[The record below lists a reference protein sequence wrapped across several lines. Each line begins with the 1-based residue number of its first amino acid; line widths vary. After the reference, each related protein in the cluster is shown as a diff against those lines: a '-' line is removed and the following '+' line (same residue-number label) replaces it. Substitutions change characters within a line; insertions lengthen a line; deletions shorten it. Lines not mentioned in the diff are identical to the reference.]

1 MKMLINGESIDKDE
15 KIEVKNPANNL
26 IIDKVPLGSREDA
39 KKAVFAANR
48 AQKVMRD
55 MSSRKISRILYDIHQ
70 ELSQSLD
77 EFAELITHETGKPI
91 RDSKEEMK
99 RSLQTIL
106 LSAEESKRIYGE
118 TIPMD
123 AGIGGKNVLGFTV
136 KLPVG
141 VVTAITPFN
150 YPVNLAIHKIAPAL
164 AAKNTVVFKPSQK
177 APLAAL
183 KLAELMD
190 AHLPPGALNTLTGN
204 GKIIGDEIVSNSL
217 VNKVSFTG
225 SVATGISISKKA
237 GMKKLTLEL
246 GGNDPL
252 VVLDDADIDSAVT
265 ATVRGSYLNAGQV
278 CIAVKR
284 IILQPGIADDF
295 IAKLVAETKKL
306 RMDDPLNPKTDIGPL
321 INENAA
327 VKVENV
333 VEEALNE
340 GAELLCGGK
349 RDGAFYEPTVLDQVS
364 PQMRL
369 VREETFGP
377 VSPLIRVKE
386 VEEAFMV
393 ANDTDYGLQAGV
405 FTGSIDSAKKAVR
418 MIEAGS
424 VLINKQ
430 PTFRTDNMPFGGF
443 KMSGMGKEGVK
454 YAVEDM
460 TRTKLVVIG

>member
-1 MKMLINGESIDKDE
+1 MKMLINGKSIDKTE
-15 KIEVKNPANNL
+15 KIEVRNPTNNL
-26 IIDKVPLGSREDA
+26 IIDEVPLGSREDA
-39 KKAVFAANR
+39 KEAVFAANR
-48 AQKVMRD
+48 AKKVMRD

-70 ELSQSLD
+70 ELSPSLD
-77 EFAELITHETGKPI
+77 EFAELITRETGKPI
-91 RDSKEEMK
+91 RDSKEEMR

-141 VVTAITPFN
+141 VVSAITPFN

-164 AAKNTVVFKPSQK
+164 ACKNTVVFKPSQK

-190 AHLPPGALNTLTGN
+190 VHLPPGALNALTGD
-204 GKIIGDEIVSNSL
+204 GRIIGDEMVSNSL
-217 VNKVSFTG
+217 VNKISFTG
-225 SVATGISISKKA
+225 SVATGVSISKKA

-252 VVLDDADIDSAVT
+252 VVLDDADIDKAVT

-284 IILQPGIADDF
+284 IILQQGIADDF
-295 IAKLVAETKKL
+295 IAKLVTETKKL
-306 RMDDPLNPKTDIGPL
+306 TMGDPLNPETDIGPL
-321 INENAA
+321 INEKAA
-327 VKVENV
+327 IKVEKV

-364 PQMRL
+364 PSMKL
-369 VREETFGP
+369 VQEETFGP
-377 VSPLIRVKE
+377 VSPIIQVKD
-386 VEEAFMV
+386 VEEAFKV

-405 FTGSIDSAKKAVR
+405 FTESIDRAKKAVR

>member
-1 MKMLINGESIDKDE
+1 MKMLINGKSIDRDE

-26 IIDKVPLGSREDA
+26 IIDEVPLGSREDA
-39 KKAVFAANR
+39 KEAVFAANR
-48 AQKVMRD
+48 AKKVMRD

-77 EFAELITHETGKPI
+77 EFAELITRETGKPI
-91 RDSKEEMK
+91 RESKEEMK
-99 RSLQTIL
+99 RSLLTIL

-141 VVTAITPFN
+141 VVSAITPFN

-190 AHLPPGALNTLTGN
+190 VHLPPGALNTLTGD
-204 GKIIGDEIVSNSL
+204 GRVIGDEIVSNSL
-217 VNKVSFTG
+217 VNKISFTG
-225 SVATGISISKKA
+225 SVATGISIAKKA
-237 GMKKLTLEL
+237 GMKNLTLEL

-252 VVLDDADIDSAVT
+252 VVLDDADIDKAVT

-284 IILQPGIADDF
+284 IILQNGIADDF

-306 RMDDPLNPKTDIGPL
+306 TMGDPLNPKTDIGPL

-327 VKVENV
+327 IKVEKV
-333 VEEALNE
+333 VSEALDE
-340 GAELLCGGK
+340 GVELLCGGK

-364 PQMRL
+364 PLMKL

-377 VSPLIRVKE
+377 ISPIIRVKK
-386 VEEAFMV
+386 VEEAFKV

-405 FTGSIDSAKKAVR
+405 FTESIDHAKKAVR

-443 KMSGMGKEGVK
+443 KMSGIGKEGIK
-454 YAVEDM
+454 YAVENM